1 MERKSVLTSVS
12 VSMGLLLL
20 GIYIGRRSV
29 IERDVNK
36 RVLIPGERRKK
47 RTEADI
53 VRRKEKVD
61 DNTNDNYLGDLIVSG
76 RSITA
81 GLVGIAKRIIRRG
94 VISISIGDS
103 TKTVRIITS
112 VSDFLMEFNKKAI
125 TVYMTNI
132 QAMSRLPKNE
142 KEMYGFLSKYGLE
155 EKFNKM
161 LERNLSQQ

>member
-1 MERKSVLTSVS
+1 MLTSVS

-29 IERDVNK
+29 KERDIIK
-36 RVLIPGERRKK
+36 RVLVPDERRKK
-47 RTEADI
+47 RTKADI
-53 VRRKEKVD
+53 VNERVD
-61 DNTNDNYLGDLIVSG
+61 DDTDNYLGDLVISG

-81 GLVGIAKRIIRRG
+81 GLVGIARRIIRRG
-94 VISISIGDS
+94 VMSVSIGDS
-103 TKTVRIITS
+103 KKTRKILSIV
-112 VSDFLMEFNKKAI
+112 DFLSEFNKKAI

-155 EKFNKM
+155 IKFKEM
-161 LERNLSQQ
+161 LERNMSQR

>member
-1 MERKSVLTSVS
+1 MLTSVS

-29 IERDVNK
+29 KEKDNNK
-36 RVLIPGERRKK
+36 RVLVPDERRKK
-47 RTEADI
+47 RAKVDI
-53 VRRKEKVD
+53 VDERRVD
-61 DNTNDNYLGDLIVSG
+61 DDTDNYYLGDLVISG

-81 GLVGIAKRIIRRG
+81 GLVGIARRIIRRG
-94 VISISIGDS
+94 VMSVSIGDS
-103 TKTVRIITS
+103 KKTRKILSIG
-112 VSDFLMEFNKKAI
+112 DFLSEFNKKAI

-155 EKFNKM
+155 IKFKEM
-161 LERNLSQQ
+161 LERNMSQR

>member
-1 MERKSVLTSVS
+1 MLKSVS

-29 IERDVNK
+29 KERDIKK
-36 RVLIPGERRKK
+36 RVLVPDERRKK
-47 RTEADI
+47 RTKVEI
-53 VRRKEKVD
+53 VDERRVD
-61 DNTNDNYLGDLIVSG
+61 ESTNDNYLGDLVISG

-81 GLVGIAKRIIRRG
+81 GLVGIARRIIRRG
-94 VISISIGDS
+94 VMSISIGDS
-103 TKTVRIITS
+103 RKTVKILSIGN
-112 VSDFLMEFNKKAI
+112 FLEEFNKKAI

-155 EKFNKM
+155 IKFKEM
-161 LERNLSQQ
+161 LERNMSQR

>member
-1 MERKSVLTSVS
+1 MLTSVS

-29 IERDVNK
+29 KERNIKK
-36 RVLIPGERRKK
+36 RVLVPDERRKK
-47 RTEADI
+47 RAKVDI
-53 VRRKEKVD
+53 VDERRVD
-61 DNTNDNYLGDLIVSG
+61 DNTSDNYLGDLVISG

-81 GLVGIAKRIIRRG
+81 GLVGIARRIIRRG
-94 VISISIGDS
+94 VMSISIGDS
-103 TKTVRIITS
+103 KKTVKILSIGN
-112 VSDFLMEFNKKAI
+112 FLEEFNKKAI

-155 EKFNKM
+155 IKFKEM
-161 LERNLSQQ
+161 LERNMSQR

>member
-1 MERKSVLTSVS
+1 MEKLGMLKSVS

-29 IERDVNK
+29 KERDIKK
-36 RVLIPGERRKK
+36 RVLVPDERRKK
-47 RTEADI
+47 RTKVDI
-53 VRRKEKVD
+53 VDERRVD
-61 DNTNDNYLGDLIVSG
+61 DSTNDNYLGDLVISG

-81 GLVGIAKRIIRRG
+81 GLVGIARRIIRRG
-94 VISISIGDS
+94 VMSISIGDS
-103 TKTVRIITS
+103 RKTVKILSIGN
-112 VSDFLMEFNKKAI
+112 FLEEFNKKAI

-155 EKFNKM
+155 IKFKEM
-161 LERNLSQQ
+161 LERNMSQR

>member
-81 GLVGIAKRIIRRG
+81 GLVGIAKRIIRSG
-94 VISISIGDS
+94 VMSISIGDS
-103 TKTVRIITS
+103 TKTIRITS

>member
-81 GLVGIAKRIIRRG
+81 GLVGIAKRIIRSG

-103 TKTVRIITS
+103 TKTIRITS

-161 LERNLSQQ
+161 LKRNLSQQ

>member
-1 MERKSVLTSVS
+1 MEKLGMLKSVS

-29 IERDVNK
+29 KERDIKK
-36 RVLIPGERRKK
+36 RVLVPDERRKK
-47 RTEADI
+47 RTKVDI
-53 VRRKEKVD
+53 VDERRVD
-61 DNTNDNYLGDLIVSG
+61 DSTNDNYLGDLVISG

-81 GLVGIAKRIIRRG
+81 GLVGIARRIIRRG
-94 VISISIGDS
+94 VMSISIGDS
-103 TKTVRIITS
+103 RKTVKILSIGN
-112 VSDFLMEFNKKAI
+112 FLEEFNKKAI

-155 EKFNKM
+155 IKFKEM
-161 LERNLSQQ
+161 LGRNMSQR

>member
-1 MERKSVLTSVS
+1 MLTSVS

-29 IERDVNK
+29 KERDIIK
-36 RVLIPGERRKK
+36 RVLVPDERRKK
-47 RTEADI
+47 RTKADI
-53 VRRKEKVD
+53 VNERVGD
-61 DNTNDNYLGDLIVSG
+61 DTDNYLGDLVISG

-81 GLVGIAKRIIRRG
+81 GLVGIARRIIRRG
-94 VISISIGDS
+94 VMSVSIGDS
-103 TKTVRIITS
+103 KKTRKILSIG
-112 VSDFLMEFNKKAI
+112 DFLSEFNKKAI

-155 EKFNKM
+155 IKFKEM
-161 LERNLSQQ
+161 LERNMSQR

>member
-1 MERKSVLTSVS
+1 MEKLGMLKSVS

-29 IERDVNK
+29 KERDIKK
-36 RVLIPGERRKK
+36 RVLVPDERRKK
-47 RTEADI
+47 RTKVEI
-53 VRRKEKVD
+53 VDERRVD
-61 DNTNDNYLGDLIVSG
+61 ESTNDNYLGDLVISG

-81 GLVGIAKRIIRRG
+81 GLVGIARRIIRRG
-94 VISISIGDS
+94 VMSISIGDS
-103 TKTVRIITS
+103 RKTVKILSIGN
-112 VSDFLMEFNKKAI
+112 FLEEFNKKAI

-155 EKFNKM
+155 IKFKEM
-161 LERNLSQQ
+161 LERNMSQR

>member
-1 MERKSVLTSVS
+1 MEKLGMLKSVS

-29 IERDVNK
+29 KERDIKK
-36 RVLIPGERRKK
+36 RVLVPDERRKK
-47 RTEADI
+47 RTKVDI
-53 VRRKEKVD
+53 VDERGVD
-61 DNTNDNYLGDLIVSG
+61 DSTNDNYLGDLVISG

-81 GLVGIAKRIIRRG
+81 GLVGIARRIIRRG
-94 VISISIGDS
+94 VMSISIGDS
-103 TKTVRIITS
+103 RKIVKILSIGN
-112 VSDFLMEFNKKAI
+112 FLEEFNKKAI

-155 EKFNKM
+155 IKFKEM
-161 LERNLSQQ
+161 LERNMSQR

>member
-1 MERKSVLTSVS
+1 MLTSVS

-29 IERDVNK
+29 KERDIIK
-36 RVLIPGERRKK
+36 RVLVPDERRKK
-47 RTEADI
+47 RTKADI
-53 VRRKEKVD
+53 VNERVD
-61 DNTNDNYLGDLIVSG
+61 DDTDNYLGDLVISG

-81 GLVGIAKRIIRRG
+81 GLVGIARRIIRRG
-94 VISISIGDS
+94 VMSVSIGDS
-103 TKTVRIITS
+103 RETRKILSIG
-112 VSDFLMEFNKKAI
+112 DFLSEFNKKAI

-155 EKFNKM
+155 IKFKEM
-161 LERNLSQQ
+161 LERNMSQR

>member
-1 MERKSVLTSVS
+1 MLKSVS

-29 IERDVNK
+29 KERDIKK
-36 RVLIPGERRKK
+36 RVLVPDERRKK
-47 RTEADI
+47 RTKVDI
-53 VRRKEKVD
+53 VDERRVD
-61 DNTNDNYLGDLIVSG
+61 DSTNDNYLGDLVISG

-81 GLVGIAKRIIRRG
+81 GLVGIARRIIRRG
-94 VISISIGDS
+94 VMSISIGDS
-103 TKTVRIITS
+103 RKTVKILSIGN
-112 VSDFLMEFNKKAI
+112 FLEEFNKKAI

-155 EKFNKM
+155 IKFKEM
-161 LERNLSQQ
+161 LERNMSQR

>member
-29 IERDVNK
+29 IEKDNIK
-36 RVLIPGERRKK
+36 RVLIPSERRKK

-103 TKTVRIITS
+103 TKTIRITS

>member
-1 MERKSVLTSVS
+1 MERLSMLKSVS

-29 IERDVNK
+29 SDRCIKK
-36 RVLIPGERRKK
+36 RVLVPDERRKK
-47 RTEADI
+47 RAKVDI
-53 VRRKEKVD
+53 VDES
-61 DNTNDNYLGDLIVSG
+61 TSDNYLGDLVISG

-94 VISISIGDS
+94 VMSIYIGDS
-103 TKTVRIITS
+103 RKTIKILNIR
-112 VSDFLMEFNKKAI
+112 DFLEEFNKKAI

-155 EKFNKM
+155 IKFKEM
-161 LERNLSQQ
+161 LERNMSQR

>member
-1 MERKSVLTSVS
+1 MEIKSVLTSVS

-29 IERDVNK
+29 IEKDNIK

-94 VISISIGDS
+94 VMSISIGDS
-103 TKTVRIITS
+103 TKTVRITS

>member
-61 DNTNDNYLGDLIVSG
+61 DNTNDNYIGDLIVSG

-103 TKTVRIITS
+103 TKTIRITS
-112 VSDFLMEFNKKAI
+112 VSDFLMEFNKKDI

>member
-1 MERKSVLTSVS
+1 MLKSVS

-29 IERDVNK
+29 KERDIKK
-36 RVLIPGERRKK
+36 RVLVPDERRKK
-47 RTEADI
+47 RTKVDI
-53 VRRKEKVD
+53 VDERRVD
-61 DNTNDNYLGDLIVSG
+61 DSTNDNYLGDLVISG

-81 GLVGIAKRIIRRG
+81 GLVGIARRIIRRG
-94 VISISIGDS
+94 VMSVSIGDS
-103 TKTVRIITS
+103 RETVKILSIGE
-112 VSDFLMEFNKKAI
+112 FLEEFNKKAI

-155 EKFNKM
+155 IKFKEM
-161 LERNLSQQ
+161 LERNMSQR

>member
-94 VISISIGDS
+94 VISISICDS
-103 TKTVRIITS
+103 TKTIRITS
-112 VSDFLMEFNKKAI
+112 VSNFLMEFNKKAI

>member
-1 MERKSVLTSVS
+1 MLKSVS

-29 IERDVNK
+29 KERDIKK
-36 RVLIPGERRKK
+36 RVLVPDERRKK
-47 RTEADI
+47 RTKVDI
-53 VRRKEKVD
+53 VDERGVD
-61 DNTNDNYLGDLIVSG
+61 DSTNDNYLGDLVISG

-81 GLVGIAKRIIRRG
+81 GLVGIARRIIRRG
-94 VISISIGDS
+94 VMSISIGDS
-103 TKTVRIITS
+103 RKIVKILSIGN
-112 VSDFLMEFNKKAI
+112 FLEEFNKKAI

-155 EKFNKM
+155 IKFKEM
-161 LERNLSQQ
+161 LERNMSQR

>member
-1 MERKSVLTSVS
+1 MEKLGMLKSVS

-29 IERDVNK
+29 KERDIKK
-36 RVLIPGERRKK
+36 RVLVPDERRKK
-47 RTEADI
+47 RTKVDI
-53 VRRKEKVD
+53 VDERRVD
-61 DNTNDNYLGDLIVSG
+61 DSTNDNYLGDLVISG

-81 GLVGIAKRIIRRG
+81 GLVGIARRIIRRG
-94 VISISIGDS
+94 VMSVSIGDS
-103 TKTVRIITS
+103 RETVKILSIGE
-112 VSDFLMEFNKKAI
+112 FLEEFNKKAI

-155 EKFNKM
+155 IKFKEM
-161 LERNLSQQ
+161 LERNMSQR

>member
-81 GLVGIAKRIIRRG
+81 GLVRIAKRIIRRG
-94 VISISIGDS
+94 VMSISIGDS
-103 TKTVRIITS
+103 TKTIRITS

-155 EKFNKM
+155 KKFNKM

>member
-1 MERKSVLTSVS
+1 MLTSVS

-20 GIYIGRRSV
+20 GIYIRRRSV
-29 IERDVNK
+29 IEKDNIK

-103 TKTVRIITS
+103 TKTIRITS

>member
-1 MERKSVLTSVS
+1 MLTSVS

-29 IERDVNK
+29 KERYNSK
-36 RVLIPGERRKK
+36 RVLVPDERRKK
-47 RTEADI
+47 RTKVDI
-53 VRRKEKVD
+53 VDERVD
-61 DNTNDNYLGDLIVSG
+61 DDTDNYLGDLVISG

-81 GLVGIAKRIIRRG
+81 GLVGIARRIIRRG
-94 VISISIGDS
+94 VMSVSIGDS
-103 TKTVRIITS
+103 KKTRKILSIG
-112 VSDFLMEFNKKAI
+112 DFLSEFNKKAI

-155 EKFNKM
+155 IKFKEM
-161 LERNLSQQ
+161 LERNMSQR

>member
-20 GIYIGRRSV
+20 GIYIRRRSV
-29 IERDVNK
+29 IEKDNIK

-103 TKTVRIITS
+103 TKTIRITS

>member
-1 MERKSVLTSVS
+1 MSVS

-103 TKTVRIITS
+103 TKTIRITS

-142 KEMYGFLSKYGLE
+142 KEMYCFLSKYGLE